1 MLFTEVTEASVSV
14 GNSLIA
20 TGDSLFYDIGLILQ
34 AFDG

>member
-1 MLFTEVTEASVSV
+1 MLCTEVTETGASAGS
-14 GNSLIA
+14 NLIA